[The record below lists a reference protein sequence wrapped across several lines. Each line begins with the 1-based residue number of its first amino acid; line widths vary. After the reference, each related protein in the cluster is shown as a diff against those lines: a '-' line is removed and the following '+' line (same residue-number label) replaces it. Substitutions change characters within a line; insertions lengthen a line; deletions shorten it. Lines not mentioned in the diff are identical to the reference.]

1 MTDEPPAGDRLI
13 ILGEAPGN
21 YARPLVL
28 YPYPPNC
35 TGHRLMKLMGMT
47 RFEYLHTDRRN
58 LFPAYPGKSGK
69 GAAFPYS
76 QAKMLARQI
85 EPSLAGYNVL
95 FVGKRVAAAFGF
107 GHNNPTFRKPLQWHP
122 WVYRYAVLPHPSGIN
137 RWWNDPDNKAMG
149 EAFLHAV
156 ADQWRASAQHY
167 R

>member
-1 MTDEPPAGDRLI
+1 MADKPPTGDRLI

-69 GAAFPYS
+69 GAAFPAA
-76 QAKMLARQI
+76 QARELARVMT
-85 EPSLAGYNVL
+85 PSLAGYNVL
-95 FVGKRVAAAFGF
+95 FIGLRLAAAFWSD
-107 GHNNPTFRKPLQWHP
+107 PVPLQWFEGM
-122 WVYRYAVLPHPSGIN
+122 YRHAVVPHTSGVN
-137 RWWNDPDNKAMG
+137 RWWNDPCNWVAG
-149 EAFLHAV
+149 ETFLRAV
-156 ADQWRASAQHY
+156 AYQWREGTQHY